1 MRIWVE
7 EAEGAA
13 TAPRSPMAPAAA
25 AAAAW
30 LGSRSPQTCH
40 MGAIALSF
48 IISSFFYAYW
58 LCRCFLLLR
67 NNQTLMAYFKWTIKY
82 VRTLHR
88 DGADKRAGAR
98 QSAMFNSRP
107 SGGANL
113 III

>member
-7 EAEGAA
+7 AKGVA
-13 TAPRSPMAPAAA
+13 MAPGSPG
-25 AAAAW
+25 

-40 MGAIALSF
+40 MGAIALFF

-58 LCRCFLLLR
+58 SCRCLLWFW

-82 VRTLHR
+82 VRTLRR

>member
-7 EAEGAA
+7 AKGAA
-13 TAPRSPMAPAAA
+13 MAPGSLMAPAATTA
-25 AAAAW
+25 TAW

-40 MGAIALSF
+40 MGAIALFF

-58 LCRCFLLLR
+58 LCLLLLR

-82 VRTLHR
+82 VRTLRR

-107 SGGANL
+107 SDGANL